1 VCITQLGVRFLIF
14 CQNYLEAQVFKMQ
27 TEAIIFRTCEAPPET
42 LEVHE
47 AHLESACP
55 VFSLRQK
62 KSWLRGERAWKTG
75 LLELQEE
82 PQTHP
87 LHVKKEASASLGTD
101 TRHPGSQWSFERKTH
116 ELTSTPPLDSY
127 KESTVDLKESPN

>member
-1 VCITQLGVRFLIF
+1 LSS
-14 CQNYLEAQVFKMQ
+14 VFTQ
-27 TEAIIFRTCEAPPET
+27 TEEILVE
-42 LEVHE
+42 
-47 AHLESACP
+47 
-55 VFSLRQK
+55 
-62 KSWLRGERAWKTG
+62 GERAWKTG